1 MLRELGG
8 KDLILDFQ
16 DLDISEVKEGRA
28 IIGQDKA
35 MEALALGFAIDRPGY
50 NIFVS
55 GDEGTARL
63 TAVKEEIG
71 RIENDVSKLK
81 DVAYAYNAKHENSPI
96 CLVFE
101 KGMAR
106 IFAQRLLSYGKKE
119 ISKEE
124 LLRDFPD
131 SALERFVSSL
141 SEMEENPESYKLN
154 IILDRT
160 NTRRRPLVIES
171 HPSHDS
177 LFGFINKDKRPH
189 LAIEVGSYQM
199 ALGGF
204 LAINAEELLSE
215 KGLWTTLKRYIDMS
229 DKARLST
236 AVAGELMGTVRPAA
250 IPLSTK
256 VILIGNDTTYDEL
269 AEKDGQFLKL
279 FKISPEF
286 DYQMPRNKENIL
298 ATVGYLRRVAKELL
312 PLSDQ
317 ACKELLRYSSWF
329 AENRN
334 MLSTQLSLLGDVV
347 EESFLEA
354 KGDKAEKIE
363 GSHVRRAIKKRNRL
377 AALTEE
383 KINLEIKEGELLVN
397 LTGEKIGMVNGLAV
411 MDRGLSSFGTPTV
424 ITATVAPGTEGIVN
438 IEHEAGLSG
447 GIHDKGLLILEGY
460 LRHRYART
468 FPLSLYAGICFE
480 QSYAEVD
487 GDSASSA
494 ELYALL
500 SAIGE
505 IPIRQDIAITGS
517 VNQMG
522 QLQPVGGINEKIEG
536 FYNACL
542 TSGLTGKQGVIIP
555 KQNISSLILPYE
567 VEDAVNAGAFHIYS
581 ISEIDEGFELI
592 SGLKAGERNM
602 KGQFPAGSFNR
613 MIEDSLKRLCS
624 SSQKN

>member
-16 DLDISEVKEGRA
+16 DLDISEAKEGRA

-71 RIENDVSKLK
+71 QIENDVSNLK
-81 DVAYAYNAKHENSPI
+81 DVAYAYNAKHENNPI
-96 CLVFE
+96 CLIFE

-106 IFAQRLLSYGKKE
+106 IFAQRLLDYGKKE

-124 LLRDFPD
+124 LLKDFPD
-131 SALERFVSSL
+131 SGIKRFVSSL
-141 SEMEENPESYKLN
+141 PEMTEDPESYKLN

-160 NTRRRPLVIES
+160 NARRRPLVIES

-189 LAIEVGSYQM
+189 LAIEIGSYQM

-204 LAINAEELLSE
+204 LVINAEELLSE

-229 DKARLST
+229 DKARFST

-256 VILIGNDTTYDEL
+256 VILIGNDATYDEL

-286 DYQMPRNKENIL
+286 DYQMPRNKENML
-298 ATVGYLRRVAKELL
+298 ATAGYLRRVAKELL

-354 KGDKAEKIE
+354 KEDKEKEI
-363 GSHVRRAIKKRNRL
+363 GGRHVRRAIKKRNRL

-383 KINLEIKEGELLVN
+383 KINLEIKEGELLIN

-567 VEDAVNAGAFHIYS
+567 VEDAVNEGSFHIYS

-592 SGLKAGERNM
+592 SGLKAGERNL

-613 MIEDSLKRLCS
+613 MIEDSLKRLCT